1 MLQCLNTECFYN
13 DKNRCVRTKQYL
25 DKDGVCTSF
34 LTETEYLMHIAEAK
48 RCR

>member
-1 MLQCLNTECFYN
+1 MLQCLNTECVWN
-13 DKNRCVRTKQYL
+13 DRNQCGRMKQYL
-25 DKDGVCTSF
+25 DKNGVCTFF